1 MEKMQFKHT
10 LPIQLRFNDVDSLGH
25 VNNTV
30 YFSFYDLGK
39 TAYFNEIKNSKD
51 SLEDAGLVIA
61 NIQVNFLLPVFPNEK
76 IAVQTA
82 VSEIGNKSFKLFQQ
96 VIDADTEEIKCVCQT
111 VMVGYNIETKTTE
124 SISDAWKQAIS
135 DFEGRDD
142 LMKTL

>member
-1 MEKMQFKHT
+1 MQFKHT